1 LLCKLQNQNVSLQT
15 PAPAPHHDLSLHN
28 QTAGSG
34 FQSLHDLHPSQ
45 NCSSTRATC
54 CRPRESQSSM
64 CITKT
69 RAAEKASCTR
79 SEAQCC
85 VKALA
90 QALSSHAPHTRQEVP
105 LLPPALKTEALKLSR
120 AKGAALGRT
129 HAHNPG
135 PSDVSAQPSA
145 PSPRGALPPL
155 RCERPAPGPLAL
167 RGSPSPHAQSPGRPP
182 CHLLRQRRAG
192 SHFQS
197 EGKMLAVL
205 PDKPAG

>member
-1 LLCKLQNQNVSLQT
+1 MHHKDEGSREGFLHTIRGPVLCEGPGSSSLL
-15 PAPAPHHDLSLHN
+15 
-28 QTAGSG
+28 
-34 FQSLHDLHPSQ
+34 
-45 NCSSTRATC
+45 
-54 CRPRESQSSM
+54 
-64 CITKT
+64 
-69 RAAEKASCTR
+69 SC
-79 SEAQCC
+79 
-85 VKALA
+85 
-90 QALSSHAPHTRQEVP
+90 PHTRQEVP

-155 RCERPAPGPLAL
+155 RCERPALGPLAP
-167 RGSPSPHAQSPGRPP
+167 RGSPFPRAQSPGRPP

-192 SHFQS
+192 SPFQS